1 MAPHQGVIDTIFH
14 EIEERQPAELTSLP
28 RKRGDWYYQW
38 RYGEGSQYREWLR
51 WPASDPEAKEGPTDN
66 VEVFLD
72 EPELAQDLEYFRLG
86 SWSVSNDGS
95 LVAYSTDTNGQER
108 YTMAVKDLETGEL
121 LEDEITEMR
130 GGAVWSPDDSSF
142 FYTSLD
148 ENGRPWQV
156 LRHVLGEPA
165 EDDTVV
171 YEEADAG
178 FFVGV
183 GIRLPRSTSSSLPA
197 NMRPLSTG

>member
-1 MAPHQGVIDTIFH
+1 MV
-14 EIEERQPAELTSLP
+14 
-28 RKRGDWYYQW
+28 
-38 RYGEGSQYREWLR
+38 
-51 WPASDPEAKEGPTDN
+51 
-66 VEVFLD
+66 
-72 EPELAQDLEYFRLG
+72 
-86 SWSVSNDGS
+86 
-95 LVAYSTDTNGQER
+95 
-108 YTMAVKDLETGEL
+108 VKDLETGEL

-142 FYTSLD
+142 LYTLLD

-183 GIRLPRSTSSSLPA
+183 GIRLPRCTSSSPPA
-197 NMRPLSTG
+197 TMRPLSTG